1 MEPTQSTTPGGSPL
15 KPFKNPRHAVFAD
28 PLRNSYFLLKS
39 AERRNL
45 LLIAA
50 LIVCVI
56 CTVLVATTW
65 NYKTYVV
72 RVDNATG
79 RVETGGQLQATNYSP
94 RDVEIQH
101 FLVEYIMKIRGVP
114 LDPVM
119 FKQNWNVAS
128 HFMTDEA
135 ANKLTAITQKDN
147 PAMKFGKETVQP
159 QITSIQLYPGTTNTY
174 EIRWIEQEFSMN
186 GEMKNKSTKYTGLFL
201 IGIVPPTKEQDI
213 LINPLGLFVKDL
225 TITPEQQVVNNE
237 VE

>member
-1 MEPTQSTTPGGSPL
+1 MEPTQSTAPGGSPL
-15 KPFKNPRHAVFAD
+15 KPFKNPRHAIFAD

-45 LLIAA
+45 LLLSTVI
-50 LIVCVI
+50 ICVI

-79 RVETGGQLQATNYSP
+79 RVETGVQLQATNYSP

-101 FLVEYIMKIRGVP
+101 FLVEFIMKVRSVP

-119 FKQNWNVAS
+119 FRQNWNVAG
-128 HFMTDEA
+128 HFMTEEA
-135 ANKLTAITQKDN
+135 SKKLTYFTKKDN
-147 PAMKFGKETVQP
+147 PALKIGKVTVQP
-159 QITSIQLYPGTTNTY
+159 QITSIQLNPGTDNIY
-174 EIRWIEQEFSMN
+174 QVRWTEQEFSMN
-186 GEMKNKSTKYTGLFL
+186 GEMSNKSTKYTGLFL
-201 IGIVPPTKEQDI
+201 FGINPPTKEEDI
-213 LINPLGLFVKDL
+213 LINPLGIFIKDL